1 MAGFGGA
8 VKLTGESAYK
18 KALADINKSLK
29 ETSADLKLVT
39 TMYDSNDKSLTAVT
53 AKEEAL
59 NNQLD
64 AQEKKAKTLT
74 DYLNSLKASYESNSK
89 AHEELVKSLQ
99 AETEKLSQI
108 ESAYGKNS
116 KEYEDQAKKVSD
128 LTTQVTKST
137 GALDKQDAEISKV
150 SVDLTNI
157 TTEIVKTTQA
167 QDSMKKSSEGLADKI
182 GREEKELGN
191 LKQAYIEAVAQYGKN
206 STEAKTLG
214 SQISSLSG
222 ELSDNKEAYSKASA
236 EADKLDKSIENSGK
250 SAEKA
255 SSGGFTVLKAVVAD
269 LAGSAIKSA
278 LSGLKDLGSA
288 LVSLGKDSISSYADF
303 EQLEG
308 GIAKLFGTGGQSLE
322 EFKKNA
328 KATAK
333 DIEDSGINWDKYA
346 DTAWLSEGGGVGSLF
361 EEMQYNI
368 EELKTSSEDLEEYL
382 HFEYE
387 LDTEDAKKAIEAY
400 YGAVTDEKVQ
410 KKFEDMGKAQEKV
423 LENAQNAYKTS
434 GLSANEYMETV
445 TNFSASLI
453 SGLGDDTLKASE
465 YADMAIRDM
474 SDNAN
479 TFGTDI
485 SSIQNAYQGF
495 AKGNFT
501 MLDNLKL
508 GYGGTKEEML
518 RLVKEA
524 GVVDDSVESINDVSF
539 DKIILGINKTQERM
553 KITGTTA
560 KEADKTISGSV
571 NTMKASWKNLMT
583 SIASGNG
590 DLKKDIEKFVESA
603 KKVVN
608 NILPVAKNVIS
619 GIFELGDELITNTL
633 PDLIDEIPPLIEE
646 LAPLLLKGVQG
657 ILDGINKILPDLL
670 PVIQKLI
677 SDTLTMLSKAL
688 PDLLKSGCEILKSI
702 IKGIA
707 DTIPDLIK
715 MLPEVLKAITDT
727 LLSKEGIEEMLDIG
741 LDLLTGIIDG
751 ITETLPALIEML
763 PEIIETIATT
773 LTDPENI
780 GKLLVT
786 AGKLVEKICTG
797 IFDALGKIA
806 TSADDIISK
815 LIEGIKTWF
824 ERLSNI
830 GGDIVNKIKVGIESM
845 KSVIFQT
852 AYDIG
857 SKIVGAIKDF
867 FGKIKDAG
875 EQLMNGLRD
884 GMEKARQKVINKS
897 AEVAFGIYKKIKD
910 IFGIHSPSRL
920 MRDRV
925 GKFIALGLGEG
936 FSDEMKTVSKEMAD
950 AVPTTFDVET
960 KINNSK
966 KFGKNGL
973 ESSDGYND
981 LVKAFKEALEG
992 VEVDMNGV
1000 KMGKFVRKTVTD
1012 AIYN

>member
-89 AHEELVKSLQ
+89 AHDELVKSLQ

-182 GREEKELGN
+182 LREEKELGN

-308 GIAKLFGTGGQSLE
+308 GIEKLFGTGGQSLE

-333 DIEDSGINWDKYA
+333 DIEDSGIDWDKYA
-346 DTAWLSEGGGVGSLF
+346 DTVWLSEGGGVGSLF

-382 HFEYE
+382 HFEYD
-387 LDTEDAKKAIEAY
+387 LDTEDAQKAIEAY
-400 YGAVTDEKVQ
+400 YNAVSDEKIQ
-410 KKFEDMGKAQEKV
+410 KKFEDMGKAQETV
-423 LENAQNAYKTS
+423 LENAQNAYKTA
-434 GLSANEYMETV
+434 GMSANDYLDTV

-453 SGLGDDTLKASE
+453 SGLGDDTLKSAE
-465 YADMAIRDM
+465 YADMAIKDM

-539 DKIILGINKTQERM
+539 DQIILGINKTQERM

-571 NTMKASWKNLMT
+571 DSMKASWKNLMT

-603 KKVVN
+603 KTVVN
-608 NILPVAKNVIS
+608 NILPVAKNVIK
-619 GIFELGDELITNTL
+619 GIFELGDDLIENTL
-633 PDLIDEIPPLIEE
+633 PELIAEIPPLVDD

-657 ILDGINKILPDLL
+657 ILEGINKVLPELL

-677 SDTLTMLSKAL
+677 SDTLTTLSKAL
-688 PDLLKSGCEILKSI
+688 PDLLKSGCQILLTI
-702 IKGIA
+702 IKGISQ
-707 DTIPDLIK
+707 TIPDLIK
-715 MLPEVLKAITDT
+715 MLPEVIKAITST
-727 LLSKEGIEEMLDIG
+727 LLSKEGIEQMLDIG
-741 LDLLTGIIDG
+741 LELLEGVITGLSDAIP
-751 ITETLPALIEML
+751 ELIEML
-763 PEIIETIATT
+763 PEIIDTIATT
-773 LTDPENI
+773 LTDPENL
-780 GKLLVT
+780 GKILVT
-786 AGKLVEKICTG
+786 AGKLVVELCTG
-797 IFDALGKIA
+797 IFNSLGKVKE
-806 TSADDIISK
+806 SADKIITK
-815 LIEGIKTWF
+815 LTDGIKTWF
-824 ERLSNI
+824 LRIGSL
-830 GGDIVNKIKVGIESM
+830 GGDLIQKLIDGIGKWKTNIYNKAIEIGNKMLEALFKFPSHFLDVGKDLIRGLWNGINDMGDWIKNKISGFGDAIVSGF
-845 KSVIFQT
+845 KSV
-852 AYDIG
+852 
-857 SKIVGAIKDF
+857 
-867 FGKIKDAG
+867 
-875 EQLMNGLRD
+875 
-884 GMEKARQKVINKS
+884 
-897 AEVAFGIYKKIKD
+897 FGIS
-910 IFGIHSPSRL
+910 SPSKVFKNE
-920 MRDRV
+920 V
-925 GKFIALGLGEG
+925 GKYLAEGIGVG

-960 KINNSK
+960 QINNSK
-966 KFGKNGL
+966 KYGKNGL